1 MLKANAS
8 VCWEVVLHPLE
19 GLSQW
24 GHVSKR
30 LEGEEAV
37 TGNELHELVI
47 ADVMAKSRACCWV
60 GRGAAK
66 EVIRQD
72 LRARV
77 LDVSPA
83 WI

>member
-47 ADVMAKSRACCWV
+47 ADVMAKSRACC
-60 GRGAAK
+60 
-66 EVIRQD
+66 
-72 LRARV
+72 
-77 LDVSPA
+77 
-83 WI
+83 